1 MIGWKTVKYQIR
13 EASAPPDR
21 PFACRRKATPAVT
34 LLSVPALVAV
44 ALALTPLFVKVL
56 GRHAGWPI
64 VAFFVAAIVQLA
76 RLSGGV
82 LDGDAVTWRAM

>member
-1 MIGWKTVKYQIR
+1 M
-13 EASAPPDR
+13 
-21 PFACRRKATPAVT
+21 
-34 LLSVPALVAV
+34 LSVPALVAV

-76 RLSGGV
+76 RLAGGV
-82 LDGDAVTWRAM
+82 LEGDAVTWGMTWAGALLPGGTGVDFALRLDPLSLVFALLAVG

>member
-1 MIGWKTVKYQIR
+1 M
-13 EASAPPDR
+13 
-21 PFACRRKATPAVT
+21 
-34 LLSVPALVAV
+34 LSVPALVAV

-76 RLSGGV
+76 RLAGGV
-82 LDGDAVTWRAM
+82 LDGDAVTWGVEWAGALLPGEPGWSSRSASTRYHWSSRCWRW